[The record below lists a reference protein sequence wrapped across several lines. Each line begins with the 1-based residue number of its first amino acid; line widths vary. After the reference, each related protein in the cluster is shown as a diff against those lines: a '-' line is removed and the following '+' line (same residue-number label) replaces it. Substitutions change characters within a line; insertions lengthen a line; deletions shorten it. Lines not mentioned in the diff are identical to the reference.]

1 MRITMGRGG
10 PLPRFSRLRM
20 SLRSQ
25 NLMAQLKSRT
35 GMTPNVTGR
44 LAICMSLGDP
54 SPPNPDEFDERGSE
68 IYPSAMFGEHEEMF
82 MALMLQRLGEDGLD
96 PDAYLNRMVRAHFNR
111 GAIALF
117 ARVHE
122 IADIGRVVAEE
133 REAQGF

>member
-1 MRITMGRGG
+1 MSRRPRG
-10 PLPRFSRLRM
+10 LPRFSRLRM

-25 NLMAQLKSRT
+25 NLMAHLKART

-44 LAICMSLGDP
+44 LAICISLADP
-54 SPPNPDEFDERGSE
+54 SPPNPDEFDEKGSE

-96 PDAYLNRMVRAHFNR
+96 PDVYLNRMVRAHFNR
-111 GAIALF
+111 GTIALF
-117 ARVHE
+117 ARVHH

-133 REAQGF
+133 REAQGY

>member
-1 MRITMGRGG
+1 M
-10 PLPRFSRLRM
+10 PRFSRLRM

>member
-1 MRITMGRGG
+1 MGRRR
-10 PLPRFSRLRM
+10 PKRLPRFSRLRM

-25 NLMAQLKSRT
+25 NLMAQLKART

-44 LAICMSLGDP
+44 LAICISLGDP

-82 MALMLQRLGEDGLD
+82 MALMLQRLREDGLD

-111 GAIALF
+111 GTIALF
-117 ARVHE
+117 ARVHH
-122 IADIGRVVAEE
+122 ISDIGRVVSEE
-133 REAQGF
+133 REAQGY

>member
-1 MRITMGRGG
+1 M
-10 PLPRFSRLRM
+10 PRFSRLRM

-25 NLMAQLKSRT
+25 NLMAQLKART

-44 LAICMSLGDP
+44 LAICISLADP

-96 PDAYLNRMVRAHFNR
+96 PEIYLNRMVRAHFNR
-111 GAIALF
+111 GTIALF
-117 ARVHE
+117 ARVHQ
-122 IADIGRVVAEE
+122 ISDIGRVVAEE
-133 REAQGF
+133 REAQGY

>member
-1 MRITMGRGG
+1 MKITTGRGG

-133 REAQGF
+133 REAQGC

>member
-1 MRITMGRGG
+1 MKITTGRGG

-133 REAQGF
+133 REAQRC

>member
-1 MRITMGRGG
+1 MRITTGRGG
-10 PLPRFSRLRM
+10 RLPRFSRLRM

-35 GMTPNVTGR
+35 GMAPNVTGR

>member
-1 MRITMGRGG
+1 MKITTGRGG

-35 GMTPNVTGR
+35 GMAPNVTGR

>member
-1 MRITMGRGG
+1 
-10 PLPRFSRLRM
+10 LPRFSRLRM

-25 NLMAQLKSRT
+25 NLMAQLKVRT

-44 LAICMSLGDP
+44 LAICMSLNDP

-68 IYPSAMFGEHEEMF
+68 IYPSAMFGEYEGMF
-82 MALMLQRLGEDGLD
+82 MALLLQRLEEDGLD

-111 GAIALF
+111 GTIALF
-117 ARVHE
+117 ARVQQ

-133 REAQGF
+133 REAQGH

>member
-1 MRITMGRGG
+1 MITAGRGG

>member
-1 MRITMGRGG
+1 MKRRGVR
-10 PLPRFSRLRM
+10 LPRFSRLRM

-111 GAIALF
+111 GTIALF

-133 REAQGF
+133 REAQGC

>member
-1 MRITMGRGG
+1 MKITTGRRG

>member
-1 MRITMGRGG
+1 
-10 PLPRFSRLRM
+10 M

-133 REAQGF
+133 REAQRC

>member
-1 MRITMGRGG
+1 MKITTGRGG